1 MLEAIAAAVR
11 AGRIKTRAVLNR
23 RVGRAVNRRKVG
35 KHLAVDVAVGTITW
49 QRRPDRIDAEAR
61 LDGIC
66 VIRTRLDVEALATD
80 AAVLACKNLASVE
93 RAFRKMK
100 LSRREIRPIHVCT
113 TDHVRA
119 PVFLGMRA
127 LCIEWPLRPR
137 LAPILCEDDDREGA
151 RAARASPVEPAQVSS
166 STKAKAGA
174 KRTPDGSPVPS
185 MTTLLADLA
194 TLTLNTVT
202 LAKTPDRPVRMMATP
217 TKAQCGAFDLLDID
231 PAHHVAMQV
240 TG

>member
-1 MLEAIAAAVR
+1 VLEAIAAAVR

-35 KHLAVDVAVGTITW
+35 KHFAVDVAVGTITW
-49 QRRPDRIDAEAR
+49 QRRPDRIDDEAR

-66 VIRTRLDVEALATD
+66 VIRTRLDAEALATD
-80 AAVLACKNLASVE
+80 AAVLACKNLPSVE
-93 RAFRKMK
+93 RALRKMK
-100 LSRREIRPIHVCT
+100 LSRLEIRPIHVCA

-151 RAARASPVEPAQVSS
+151 RASPVEPAQVSS

-174 KRTPDGSPVPS
+174 KRMPDGSPGPS

-202 LAKTPDRPVRMMATP
+202 LAKTPDRPVHMMATP
-217 TKAQCGAFDLLDID
+217 TRAQCRAFDLLDID